1 MSKALVIF
9 LYGVTLYITLSRWY
23 GAGNSGLPEPRV
35 VAPAS
40 WLFGIL
46 ALTADFLEGLP
57 VILAAALTFILYLE
71 RPASTGRVT
80 TKNMGLGKQV
90 NQYYKGTKPDV
101 NPNTNPKAAGPPT
114 PTK

>member
-71 RPASTGRVT
+71 RPAAGSGTNKPTGKSAGNMALAKAPASTVKISSAKVAKET
-80 TKNMGLGKQV
+80 TAQ
-90 NQYYKGTKPDV
+90 
-101 NPNTNPKAAGPPT
+101 
-114 PTK
+114 